1 MVKFLIKRYSPSFS
15 ILLNNEIE
23 TTFSQNLLSMDWIKA
38 PYNSINFCYVYKSIC
53 VAYRLWWTISL
64 KLQARLHWQPKLTIR
79 FCFTNN
85 PRSRLNFAE
94 LDFNQMKNMTQSSV
108 EIERKSSNFVSMCQL
123 VVNKKIRSL
132 NILRVEIQA
141 NLSLP
146 IITIYYL

>member
-1 MVKFLIKRYSPSFS
+1 MVKFLMKRYSPSFS

-85 PRSRLNFAE
+85 PINSRSRLNFAGTKCRIR
-94 LDFNQMKNMTQSSV
+94 LQSNEKYYTIV
-108 EIERKSSNFVSMCQL
+108 GRDWEIKSSNFVSMCQL
-123 VVNKKIRSL
+123 VKRLLIRK
-132 NILRVEIQA
+132 
-141 NLSLP
+141 
-146 IITIYYL
+146 